1 MMKRILYLSI
11 LLISCVSAMA
21 QLSPR
26 EKTNLINSVKNS
38 YSLAQMD
45 GASLYKTK
53 SGYQVLVTVVSVSTG
68 KSIEDQNLEAQAKA
82 TRLASE
88 YLSGA
93 TNSSVTIY
101 NSESSS
107 GSNKESLSEKVVQS
121 SMAQIKAMQPLFKTD
136 GSDGQNVFAY
146 YLVISKTAAKN
157 GVAGLLSII
166 PGMGQFYKG
175 STVKGSIFLGLSAA
189 AVAGII
195 VCESTRSSYTNKAI
209 EQPKYKKEYTT
220 KADNW
225 GTARNICIGVGGAI
239 WVWNIIDA
247 LTAKSAKRKI
257 VTSQN
262 STLSF
267 QPFATPSNS
276 GLGIDTGISLT
287 YNF

>member
-53 SGYQVLVTVVSVSTG
+53 SGYQVLVTVVSVSPG
-68 KSIEDQNLEAQAKA
+68 KSVEDQNLEAQAKA

-107 GSNKESLSEKVVQS
+107 G
-121 SMAQIKAMQPLFKTD
+121 IKAMQPLFKTD

-157 GVAGLLSII
+157 GVAGLLSIV

-189 AVAGII
+189 AVTGII
-195 VCESTRSSYTNKAI
+195 VCESTRSSYVNKSI

-225 GTARNICIGVGGAI
+225 QTARNICIGVGGAI

-267 QPFATPSNS
+267 QPFATPNNS
-276 GLGIDTGISLT
+276 GLGIDTGICLT